1 MTLTRIAAKNSRA
14 SCICLTPIAALLEQF
29 GVKDMSSLAFVTCDQ
44 DDALYAA
51 LDHATKMARVKVVY
65 ARSFYAGAAH
75 ASGPLSGEAMGVL
88 AAKDPDILREGLAT
102 LRGLSLHQL
111 FAFYSAAPGGPTF
124 FPTVIASVGEY
135 LSGEAKIP
143 IGSGLGYFI
152 APPVEAMIGIDA
164 ALKVA
169 DVSLVKFF
177 GPPTETNF
185 GGAYVTGALASL
197 QAAAEA
203 FSAAVCD
210 VAAQPKR

>member
-1 MTLTRIAAKNSRA
+1 MTLTRIAAKILSRRVLPHA
-14 SCICLTPIAALLEQF
+14 SPALLAQF
-29 GVKDMSSLAFVTCDQ
+29 GAEDMTSLAFITCDQ

-88 AAKDPDILREGLAT
+88 AAKDPDILNAGLVA
-102 LRGLSLHQL
+102 LERALQEL
-111 FAFYSAAPGGPTF
+111 FAFYVRAPGGSTF

-135 LSGEAKIP
+135 LAGEAKLP
-143 IGSGLGYFI
+143 VGATLGYFI
-152 APPVEAMIGIDA
+152 APPVEAMMGIDA

-185 GGAYVTGALASL
+185 AGAYVTGALPSV

-203 FSAAVCD
+203 FSQAVCD
-210 VAAQPKR
+210 VATRPLSA